1 MTTTVFLISAA
12 PGDRVPGHE
21 LADPECPQVPG
32 LLERSDVTR
41 WLASVGY
48 GPDSDDELV
57 YLLTEQD
64 PGSVPPGFP
73 HLTVT
78 L

>member
-1 MTTTVFLISAA
+1 M
-12 PGDRVPGHE
+12 
-21 LADPECPQVPG
+21 
-32 LLERSDVTR
+32 ERSDVTR